1 MQVDDHVRYYQIARE
16 ITARLDTLRLRA
28 NEGKGLHDAKDFVS
42 FLKWSGLLSLLETH
56 SATSYETDMP
66 IEGAFLRQK
75 ADEVLQLVNDRFRQ
89 NPSELNVPMTALERL
104 NHKLDLIAGQVAK
117 LG

>member
-1 MQVDDHVRYYQIARE
+1 MQVDDRVRHFQIARE
-16 ITARLDTLRLRA
+16 IAARLDTLRMRA
-28 NEGKGLHDAKDFVS
+28 NEGKSLHEAKDFVA

-56 SATSYETDMP
+56 SATSYETDLP
-66 IEGAFLRQK
+66 IDGSFLRQK
-75 ADEVLQLVNDRFRQ
+75 ADDVLQLVNDRFRE
-89 NPSELNVPMTALERL
+89 NPSELNVSMTALERL